1 MYEQRL
7 DNTQSYIFRSLLMI
21 GILIIASLVGY
32 IFYRV
37 GFPET
42 NIVMVYL
49 LGVLVTAWMTDGFI
63 FGILASVIATSTFN
77 FFFTAPLFT
86 FTVEDP
92 SYIITF
98 ATMTLT
104 AIITSTLTSH
114 VKHSARISREKEAET
129 KAVYN
134 LTTQLTDAKNL
145 HDITSIAVSV
155 ISSCFFCEAAL
166 LRLDDNG
173 FPEQM
178 YLQQITPEKQIH
190 RKVQDGMA
198 IKNSIEQTHYVYA
211 VGTDFYEWPIQG
223 ENAYWD

>member
-1 MYEQRL
+1 
-7 DNTQSYIFRSLLMI
+7 MI

-98 ATMTLT
+98 ATMTL
-104 AIITSTLTSH
+104 L
-114 VKHSARISREKEAET
+114 
-129 KAVYN
+129 
-134 LTTQLTDAKNL
+134 QLL
-145 HDITSIAVSV
+145 PVH
-155 ISSCFFCEAAL
+155 
-166 LRLDDNG
+166 
-173 FPEQM
+173 
-178 YLQQITPEKQIH
+178 
-190 RKVQDGMA
+190 
-198 IKNSIEQTHYVYA
+198 
-211 VGTDFYEWPIQG
+211 
-223 ENAYWD
+223 